1 MEISQGLGRLPGFVI
16 NNMVGDG
23 PASCE
28 ICFFPHKPAGNCTK
42 VSLEIC
48 SGFTL
53 TNGETQTTCKTCHV

>member
-28 ICFFPHKPAGNCTK
+28 ICFFHHK
-42 VSLEIC
+42 
-48 SGFTL
+48 
-53 TNGETQTTCKTCHV
+53 